1 MFLQLPSARARRDFD
16 FGRRYLFAKA
26 EVIGARSYGKDQA
39 CGKRQLRKMIRGD
52 ALQKVER
59 NREGRGALPVKQH
72 LLIIAD
78 TCQQALADGRA
89 IPCAFFES
97 FAVNIGESAHPLRG
111 QTPVLQENLT
121 AFFATLKVS
130 AQFGELGWR
139 EASRGRQSTTLLE
152 NIVLV

>member
-1 MFLQLPSARARRDFD
+1 
-16 FGRRYLFAKA
+16 
-26 EVIGARSYGKDQA
+26 
-39 CGKRQLRKMIRGD
+39 MIRGD

-78 TCQQALADGRA
+78 TCQQALADVRA
-89 IPCAFFES
+89 IPCAFLES
-97 FAVNIGESAHPLRG
+97 FAVNIGESAQPLRG
-111 QTPVLQENLT
+111 QNPVLQANLT
-121 AFFATLKVS
+121 AFFAALKVS
-130 AQFGELGWR
+130 AQFGELGRR

>member
-1 MFLQLPSARARRDFD
+1 
-16 FGRRYLFAKA
+16 
-26 EVIGARSYGKDQA
+26 VIGAESYRNEQA
-39 CGKRQLRKMIRGD
+39 CGKRHLRKMIRGD

-59 NREGRGALPVKQH
+59 NREGRGALPVQQH

-78 TCQQALADGRA
+78 TRQQALADVRA
-89 IPCAFFES
+89 SPCGFFES
-97 FAVNIGESAHPLRG
+97 VTVNVGESAHPLRG

-121 AFFATLKVS
+121 AFFAALKVS